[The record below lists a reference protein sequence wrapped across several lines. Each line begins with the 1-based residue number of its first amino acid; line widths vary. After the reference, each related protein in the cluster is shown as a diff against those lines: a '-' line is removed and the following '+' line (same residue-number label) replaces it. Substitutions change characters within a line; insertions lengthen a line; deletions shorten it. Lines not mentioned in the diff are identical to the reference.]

1 MSVLASFD
9 VHGIPTG
16 QGSVKAFAVNGHA
29 RLAPSGGLKFAQ
41 WRNAVAE
48 AALRQAEQVGCLN
61 TPMRLL
67 VIFRFP
73 MTSGARAGDRRL
85 GWRWKPVA
93 PDADKLLRLVG
104 DALQAGGL
112 VRDDALFVAGEWRK
126 VEVCDQW
133 TGAQIVLSA
142 VTAPVPVDP
151 RQEALL

>member
-1 MSVLASFD
+1 MSVLAAFD

-16 QGSVKAFAVNGHA
+16 QGSVKAFAVNGQA
-29 RLAPSGGLKFAQ
+29 RIAPSGGLKFAQ

-48 AALRQAEQVGCLN
+48 AAQRQADDVGCLN

-73 MTSGARAGDRRL
+73 MTTGARAGDRRV

-93 PDADKLLRLVG
+93 PDTDKLVRLVG

-112 VRDDALFVAGEWRK
+112 VRDDALFVVVEARK

-133 TGAQIVLSA
+133 TGARIVLSSA
-142 VTAPVPVDP
+142 LAAVPVDP
-151 RQEALL
+151 EQEALL